1 MAEFVIAPN
10 LPKRADVVLIG
21 EKYADKLEIPLKKRG
36 ILPIFIPSNPL
47 VDPRLAS
54 HVDLTI
60 FHAGGKRI
68 YLAPF
73 LQNDDFVICL
83 EDLGA
88 ETVLADIRQTPQ
100 YPHDAALNIAVIGN
114 SIIYNPKVS
123 YKPAV
128 DFLTISKKYRSIP
141 CKQGYAKCSAL
152 VVNERSLITE
162 DRGIAKGAMAA
173 GLDVLEITP
182 GYVSLDGFS
191 HGFIG
196 GAGFKLNSGELAFT
210 GMLDSH
216 PDKQRIL
223 DFLSVRNITPVYLT
237 SEPIFDIGSVIT
249 LTEK

>member
-1 MAEFVIAPN
+1 MAEFVLTPN
-10 LPKRADVVLIG
+10 LPKCANIVLIG
-21 EKYADKLEIPLKKRG
+21 EKYADKLEIPLKNQG
-36 ILPIFIPSNPL
+36 ISPIFIPNNPL

-54 HVDLTI
+54 HADLSV
-60 FHAGGKRI
+60 FYAGGKRI

-73 LQNDDFVICL
+73 LQNADFIKKL
-83 EDLGA
+83 NDLGA
-88 ETVLADIRQTPQ
+88 ETVLADIKQTPQ
-100 YPHDAALNIAVIGN
+100 YPHDAGLNIAVIGN

-123 YKPAV
+123 YKSAV
-128 DFLTISKKYRSIP
+128 DFLTIDYKYRAIP
-141 CKQGYAKCSAL
+141 CKQGYAKCSVL

-162 DRGIAKGAMAA
+162 DRGIADSATAA

-182 GYVSLDGFS
+182 GYVLLDGFT

-210 GMLDSH
+210 GTLDLH

-223 DFLSVRNITPVYLT
+223 DFLSARNITPAYLT
-237 SEPIFDIGSVIT
+237 SEPIFDIGSAIT